1 MIFILL
7 AFLVIALISLFFID
21 KQKKTL
27 KNKKINNSNSDTEYL
42 KKVLEKTNERLKQE
56 QEEQAYKNSIKKD
69 YL

>member
-27 KNKKINNSNSDTEYL
+27 KNKRINNSNSDTEYL